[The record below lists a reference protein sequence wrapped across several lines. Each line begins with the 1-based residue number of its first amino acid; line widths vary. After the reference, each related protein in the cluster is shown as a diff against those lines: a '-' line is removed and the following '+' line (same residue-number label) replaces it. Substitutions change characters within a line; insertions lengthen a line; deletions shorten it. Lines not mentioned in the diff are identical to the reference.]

1 VTENFAGERLFIW
14 SMVEVIGLLWM
25 LTADEFDDES
35 GIEAAFA
42 PKKVVA
48 LSSKCLSSGM
58 GGFGP
63 KNEVCHLLFKT

>member
-1 VTENFAGERLFIW
+1 
-14 SMVEVIGLLWM
+14 MVEVIGLLWM

-48 LSSKCLSSGM
+48 LSSKCLSSGN

-63 KNEVCHLLFKT
+63 IK